1 MNIIFASQPAYGHL
15 YPLLPLAVACA
26 EAGHEVTIAA
36 GDPFMD
42 QLPLPT
48 VYGMPPGLT
57 LQEMEQDVFANHPE
71 LRDPANEDPLGFPKA
86 MFGESCPRRAI
97 PVLLELFERVRP
109 DLVIYEVTNVGAAL
123 AADLRGVRAIAFSL
137 GLWNPFLSSL
147 YEVALADQAERWPGG
162 PPSELASLPG
172 GYFDVVPPSLQNPF
186 PLPAS
191 RLPIR
196 SVPWAPPA
204 PLPSWLEAPATRPR
218 AYLTL
223 GTVAYGA
230 VEVLRRAVLETAA
243 HDVDVLVA
251 VGPEGDPAL
260 LGDLPANV
268 HTERF
273 VPQAQ
278 VLAKV
283 DVAIHHGGAGTTLGA
298 VANGLPQLILPQG
311 ADQPFNAAAIQRVGA
326 GRALTNEEQVPGAI
340 GAAVGALL
348 ADGPERLA
356 AKALGAELAAMPSP
370 AEVAA
375 SL

>member
-15 YPLLPLAVACA
+15 YPLLPLAAACA

-48 VYGMPPGLT
+48 VYGMTPGTT
-57 LQEMEQDVFANHPE
+57 LHEMEQEVFTNHPE
-71 LRDPANEDPLGFPKA
+71 LRDPTHGDPLGFPKA
-86 MFGESCPRRAI
+86 MFGESCPRRAT
-97 PVLLELFERVRP
+97 PVLLELFDRMRP

-123 AADLRGVRAIAFSL
+123 AADLHGVRAIAFGL

-147 YEVALADQAERWPGG
+147 YEVALADQAERWGGRTPGA
-162 PPSELASLPG
+162 LASLPG
-172 GYFDVVPPSLQNPF
+172 GYLDVVPPSMQNPG

-196 SVPWAPPA
+196 SVPWAPPG
-204 PLPSWLEAPATRPR
+204 PLPAWLEAPATRPR

-283 DVAIHHGGAGTTLGA
+283 DVAIHHGGAGTTLAA

-311 ADQPFNAAAIQRVGA
+311 ADQP
-326 GRALTNEEQVPGAI
+326 
-340 GAAVGALL
+340 
-348 ADGPERLA
+348 
-356 AKALGAELAAMPSP
+356 
-370 AEVAA
+370 
-375 SL
+375 